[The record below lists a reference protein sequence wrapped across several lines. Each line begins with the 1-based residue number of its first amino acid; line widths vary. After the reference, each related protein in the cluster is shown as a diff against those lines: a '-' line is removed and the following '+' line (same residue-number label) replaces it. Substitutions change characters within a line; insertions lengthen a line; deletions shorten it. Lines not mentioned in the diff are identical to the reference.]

1 MEDRMKCRLLLPSLL
16 TLSAF
21 WLTACADDAPT
32 EPTSTAQPSATVPEL
47 AVASNSWITRANMPS
62 DWTYL
67 AAATVTN
74 AGGQSIVYAIGGENP
89 FWRNPQQTVSAYNT
103 ATNTWTV
110 RQPLPWRLSRTNG
123 AGVINGK
130 IYISGGCTD
139 RQCSFPTEALFMYN
153 PATNT
158 WTRKHDI
165 PVAPPTEPYGD
176 DRWALGDG
184 VTGVIGGKLYVVSGC
199 FLPDPPHGYF
209 ENCNPLFYRYNPA
222 TDQWVRLPSPFAE
235 ATHGPTIGGVIDGK
249 FYVMAGSPYT
259 HDAYFSVYDPAT
271 NRWTSRNPLGLS
283 RPGAASVVLGGKLY
297 VIGGTR
303 YNAAREAMDTL
314 DITIVYDPA
323 TNLWTRRASMPSPR
337 TGIAATKVFLNGQPR
352 IEVIGGYHP
361 GNNLQY
367 IP

>member
-1 MEDRMKCRLLLPSLL
+1 MRCRQLLLNLL
-16 TLSAF
+16 AF
-21 WLTACADDAPT
+21 GALGLAACGEETPT
-32 EPTSTAQPSATVPEL
+32 EVTVPMQPTVTGPEL
-47 AVASNSWITRANMPS
+47 ALASNSWITRANMPS

-74 AGGQSIVYAIGGENP
+74 AAGQSIVYAIGGQNP
-89 FWRNPQQTVSAYNT
+89 VWGNPQQTVSAYNT

-139 RQCSFPTEALFMYN
+139 RQCRFPTEALLMYN

-158 WTRKHDI
+158 WTRKRDI
-165 PVAPPTEPYGD
+165 PTAPPSEPYGE
-176 DRWALGDG
+176 DRWPLGNG
-184 VTGVIGGKLYVVSGC
+184 VTGVISGKLYVVSGC
-199 FLPDPPHGYF
+199 FQADEPHGYF
-209 ENCNPLFYRYNPA
+209 ETCNPLFYRYNPA

-235 ATHGPTIGGVIDGK
+235 ATHGPSIGGVIDGK

-259 HDAYFSVYDPAT
+259 HDAYLAVYDPAT
-271 NRWTSRNPLGLS
+271 NKWTPRHPLGLS
-283 RPGAASVVLGGKLY
+283 RPGAASAVLDRKLY

-303 YNAAREAMDTL
+303 YNAVRDAVDTL

-337 TGIAATKVFLNGQPR
+337 TGIAASKVFLNGQPR
-352 IEVIGGYHP
+352 IAVVGGPRP
-361 GNNLQY
+361 GNNIQY
-367 IP
+367 IH